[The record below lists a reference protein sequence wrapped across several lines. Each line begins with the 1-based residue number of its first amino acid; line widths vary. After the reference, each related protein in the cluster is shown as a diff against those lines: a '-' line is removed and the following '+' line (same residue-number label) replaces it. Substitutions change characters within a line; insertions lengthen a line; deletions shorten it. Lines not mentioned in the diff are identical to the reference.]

1 MQYKQPKIIKTLLIS
16 SVLIAVVVSA
26 ITLFLQVSH
35 IEEKVLKLAKVEM
48 KYFVKALQTH
58 DSLSKEHIEIEN
70 SNFLAISL
78 YNKSKKL
85 LYTNKVKNYAQI
97 QRDLKVYNH
106 SLVTK
111 STQNLKEK
119 LIHYHQKNKFYFQ
132 FTTAVKMK
140 GFDGYIEGL
149 YAISDEEMQGIYTSV
164 LYSVLELVG
173 SIFLTTLLLYPVII
187 YLNKAYIL
195 QSEELLHANLEIMSV
210 LGDAIAKRDN
220 ETNAHNYRVTLYA
233 IKFAEVLGVSK
244 KEIQA
249 LIKGAFLHD
258 VGKIGIPDGILLK
271 PGKLT
276 RDEFETMKQH
286 VLHGLAI
293 ISRSKWL
300 EEAKNVIEF
309 HHEHY
314 DGKGYLKGLRAEEI
328 PLNARI
334 FMICDV
340 FDAFTSKRPYKEA
353 FPLEESMHMI
363 QERAGTHFD
372 PKLVEV
378 FLSFIA
384 DFYLKIANLEDLEAL
399 ELHLDEKIEYLKL

>member
-1 MQYKQPKIIKTLLIS
+1 
-16 SVLIAVVVSA
+16 
-26 ITLFLQVSH
+26 
-35 IEEKVLKLAKVEM
+35 
-48 KYFVKALQTH
+48 
-58 DSLSKEHIEIEN
+58 
-70 SNFLAISL
+70 
-78 YNKSKKL
+78 
-85 LYTNKVKNYAQI
+85 
-97 QRDLKVYNH
+97 
-106 SLVTK
+106 
-111 STQNLKEK
+111 
-119 LIHYHQKNKFYFQ
+119 
-132 FTTAVKMK
+132 
-140 GFDGYIEGL
+140 
-149 YAISDEEMQGIYTSV
+149 
-164 LYSVLELVG
+164 
-173 SIFLTTLLLYPVII
+173 
-187 YLNKAYIL
+187 
-195 QSEELLHANLEIMSV
+195 MSV